1 MMTTLTTEAK
11 AWIKAEAKKYK
22 INPVGKTLDF
32 LVDLL
37 AIELDSPTSVVLF
50 LANGGKI
57 QEIPGFKGIAPKKVN
72 SKETS
77 AGGKVETTPKKAPR
91 RISKEPDH
99 SKSNATIKKMMDS
112 ETVTLHDICE
122 ELGMEGRIARRKLR
136 NSDITKPGSS
146 WEWKAGHKDIAKVK
160 ELLS

>member
-1 MMTTLTTEAK
+1 MNTLTTEAK
-11 AWIKAEAKKYK
+11 AWIKAEAKNLK
-22 INPVGKTLDF
+22 INPVGKSLETILG
-32 LVDLL
+32 LV
-37 AIELDSPTSVVLF
+37 AEARKETTEVVLF

-57 QEIPGFKGIAPKKVN
+57 EEVPGFKGIAPKKVN

-77 AGGKVETTPKKAPR
+77 AGGKVETKRTPR

-99 SKSNATIKKMMDS
+99 SKSNAIIKKMMDS

-122 ELGMEGRIARRKLR
+122 ELGVEGRIARRKLR

-146 WEWKAGHKDIAKVK
+146 WEWPANHKDIAKVK